1 MTGRMINQ
9 VIENGQFQVQWVG
22 CDAAYG
28 NDHAFLDGLELPK
41 GVWYFA
47 ATNAKE

>member
-1 MTGRMINQ
+1 MINQ